1 MPKSWVSKSLKN
13 RWLRRG
19 YLEEFCRDG
28 KAPVFPFF
36 VPFVALLTRPQDGT
50 QFAKSRCALG
60 RGASEGVYPGRY
72 STERA
77 TKPQGTTALARRV
90 AALLAC
96 GFVAPRVTERCGYA
110 LVAVRKHLV
119 PRHKPK
125 SRATNCVLSC
135 GLVSSHSL
143 ARHAVRQTKLLRPPR
158 FHGSGTG
165 APPVRIVQPTH
176 GRDARATTTGARRL
190 VPAAPAGRVA
200 F

>member
-110 LVAVRKHLV
+110 PLLA

-125 SRATNCVLSC
+125 SPATNCVLSC
-135 GLVSSHSL
+135 GLVSNIE
-143 ARHAVRQTKLLRPPR
+143 QTTI
-158 FHGSGTG
+158 FV
-165 APPVRIVQPTH
+165 A
-176 GRDARATTTGARRL
+176 RL
-190 VPAAPAGRVA
+190 VPPEEETVSNS
-200 F
+200 